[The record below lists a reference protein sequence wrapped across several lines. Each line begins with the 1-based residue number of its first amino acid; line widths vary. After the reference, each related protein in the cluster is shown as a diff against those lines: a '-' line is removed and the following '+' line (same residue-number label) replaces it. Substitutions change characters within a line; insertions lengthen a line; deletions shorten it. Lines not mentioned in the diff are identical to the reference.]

1 MVIVTSSGQIEKAL
15 AALAPRTKKRGK
27 TEEKLYRNRKQEA
40 TQAGSVMSQGQQQ
53 RTKFLHASNH
63 RKHMHR
69 RMSLR

>member
-1 MVIVTSSGQIEKAL
+1 MVTVTSSGQFEKVL

-27 TEEKLYRNRKQEA
+27 TDEKLHRNRKQEE
-40 TQAGSVMSQGQQQ
+40 TQAGSVI
-53 RTKFLHASNH
+53 RIPIYH

>member
-1 MVIVTSSGQIEKAL
+1 MVTVTSSGQIEKAL

-27 TEEKLYRNRKQEA
+27 TEEKLHRNRKQEA
-40 TQAGSVMSQGQQQ
+40 TQSGSVMSQGQQQ
-53 RTKFLHASNH
+53 RTKFLHASY